1 MTLRAA
7 AVPVALAAVLVS
19 GCGTV
24 SNVFSS
30 TVLSECPGPGQF
42 EPYGGVKED
51 LDRVRT
57 LKAPDWSA
65 HDRRELAAA
74 LNALGTVLFVALD
87 LPLSAIGDT
96 LTLPLALGPPPSP
109 PWFDQPRFSGPAVG
123 TDAPG
128 KEIPTTK

>member
-1 MTLRAA
+1 MTTRAA
-7 AVPVALAAVLVS
+7 AVPVALAAVLVG

-30 TVLSECPGPGQF
+30 TVLSEPGKFGQF

-51 LDRVRT
+51 LDRVQT

-65 HDRRELAAA
+65 RDRRELARAFDAA
-74 LNALGTVLFVALD
+74 GTILFVVLD

-96 LTLPLALGPPPSP
+96 LTLPFALSPPPRPGWLEEKRSAHEA
-109 PWFDQPRFSGPAVG
+109 SG
-123 TDAPG
+123 TDAPE
-128 KEIPTTK
+128 K